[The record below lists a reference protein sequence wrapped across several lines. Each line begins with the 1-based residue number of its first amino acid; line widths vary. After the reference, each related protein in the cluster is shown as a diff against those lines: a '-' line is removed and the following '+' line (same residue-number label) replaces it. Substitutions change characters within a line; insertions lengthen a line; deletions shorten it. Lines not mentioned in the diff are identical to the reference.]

1 MRRRFSGS
9 RFATVV
15 TAGLAAV
22 GVMVFG
28 PAAQAEVLDR
38 AAPGLAKETTGAS
51 VQASSVVT
59 RGVWS
64 CTLTASNP
72 FRYWGGSGGGE
83 QGIGS
88 VNCSHVMQEMDLAVG
103 LYRNGSLV
111 AVGENY
117 KVSAAFINAIATTS
131 PHISATY
138 YTGAVAAV
146 RWPDGTV
153 TQIPQ
158 VNSISL
164 SL

>member
-1 MRRRFSGS
+1 MRTARRRFSGS
-9 RFATVV
+9 RFAALL
-15 TAGLAAV
+15 TAVLAAV
-22 GVMVFG
+22 GVMALG
-28 PAAQAEVLDR
+28 PAAQAEV
-38 AAPGLAKETTGAS
+38 PGLAKETTGVS
-51 VQASSVVT
+51 IQASNTVT

-64 CTLTASNP
+64 CTLTANNP

-111 AVGENY
+111 AIGENY
-117 KVSAAFINAIATTS
+117 KVSAGFINAIATTS

-153 TQIPQ
+153 TQFPQ
-158 VNSISL
+158 VNSASL